1 MSTLYLMNPNAEFL
15 LNDYFLAVTI
25 RFQPKCLLKNR
36 KSLLGMTG
44 LNLVAVTFNGIKKFT
59 RAKFP
64 DPCHTPRRRVVSP
77 LLARSL
83 LLFLNPSIVCFHTYY
98 LISSD
103 QLL

>member
-1 MSTLYLMNPNAEFL
+1 MEKGKRDVLSSRSEEVLMSTLYLMNPNAEFL

-59 RAKFP
+59 RATFQILAI
-64 DPCHTPRRRVVSP
+64 RRAAGLLVP
-77 LLARSL
+77 LLGGW
-83 LLFLNPSIVCFHTYY
+83 CF
-98 LISSD
+98 SS
-103 QLL
+103 